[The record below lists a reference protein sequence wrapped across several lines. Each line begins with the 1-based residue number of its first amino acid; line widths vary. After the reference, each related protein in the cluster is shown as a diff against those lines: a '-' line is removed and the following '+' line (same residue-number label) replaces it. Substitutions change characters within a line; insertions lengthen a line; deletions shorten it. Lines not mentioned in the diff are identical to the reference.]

1 MRCLKRLIAAMA
13 VCLNLASC
21 GSLVTPDSAPLTP
34 PPVYPAALVQL
45 CAPPAEIPGA
55 NADDV
60 ARALYAMYVLYGV
73 CAGMHAQLVH
83 WLESEQERGP

>member
-1 MRCLKRLIAAMA
+1 MPCLKRLMAAVVA
-13 VCLNLASC
+13 CLSLASC
-21 GSLVTPDSAPLTP
+21 GNLATPNSAPLTLQ
-34 PPVYPAALVQL
+34 PVYPAALVQL

-55 NADDV
+55 SADDV